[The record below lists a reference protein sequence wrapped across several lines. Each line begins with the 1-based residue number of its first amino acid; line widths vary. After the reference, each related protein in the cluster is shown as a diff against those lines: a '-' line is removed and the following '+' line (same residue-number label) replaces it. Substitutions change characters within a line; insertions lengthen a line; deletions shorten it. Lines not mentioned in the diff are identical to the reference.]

1 MVAASRP
8 VSSPMRLAARPVGAV
23 SSVLMP
29 SASKSASMAR
39 TVVVLPV
46 PGPPVRAI
54 TRLRAA
60 RAMAARSDGGAASPE
75 LCLLVVVNTASIQ
88 LLPTTAAAL
97 RASNGSAAPFD
108 ILPAVWLSS
117 AASVTAGI
125 LAAKLFERLAR

>member
-1 MVAASRP
+1 MGV
-8 VSSPMRLAARPVGAV
+8 
-23 SSVLMP
+23 
-29 SASKSASMAR
+29 
-39 TVVVLPV
+39 
-46 PGPPVRAI
+46 
-54 TRLRAA
+54 RAA
-60 RAMAARSDGGAASPE
+60 RAMAARSGGSAASPE